1 MSRLA
6 TAAVTVAVTT
16 LAAGVVTAV
25 PADASPTVKIA
36 KIKYAQVGNNLDTE
50 YIVFKNTT
58 GSPRK
63 IGGWKI
69 ISAPSTDNQY
79 KVFPATTIPAGGTV
93 TLYTGSGSNSP
104 GKRYWGATSPRWDNA
119 GDKAIL
125 KNGSGTTV
133 DTCQYAGGGTT
144 AYC

>member
-16 LAAGVVTAV
+16 LAAGVVADAV

-93 TLYTGSGSNSP
+93 TLYTGSGSNS
-104 GKRYWGATSPRWDNA
+104 
-119 GDKAIL
+119 
-125 KNGSGTTV
+125 
-133 DTCQYAGGGTT
+133 
-144 AYC
+144 